1 MPYENHNLWLLDE
14 KLSFCQFISSD
25 KPFDNA
31 MGEDRTDLLILDNP
45 VAIAESKNTGSTY
58 DSIII
63 FELKRP
69 MRDDYNMES
78 NPITQLIDYAQKI
91 KDGKVK
97 DSKHRNIS
105 TSSNTQFYLY
115 ALCDITP
122 TLERV
127 LTQMG
132 FTRTADNMGAYK
144 YNDVIHAYIEVMSY
158 DKVRNDSE
166 KRNKVLFDKLGIP
179 SGS

>member
-1 MPYENHNLWLLDE
+1 MICTIYILTP
-14 KLSFCQFISSD
+14 
-25 KPFDNA
+25 
-31 MGEDRTDLLILDNP
+31 LLILDNP

-127 LTQMG
+127 LT
-132 FTRTADNMGAYK
+132 
-144 YNDVIHAYIEVMSY
+144 
-158 DKVRNDSE
+158 
-166 KRNKVLFDKLGIP
+166 
-179 SGS
+179 

>member
-1 MPYENHNLWLLDE
+1 MINH
-14 KLSFCQFISSD
+14 
-25 KPFDNA
+25 
-31 MGEDRTDLLILDNP
+31 
-45 VAIAESKNTGSTY
+45 
-58 DSIII
+58 
-63 FELKRP
+63 
-69 MRDDYNMES
+69 
-78 NPITQLIDYAQKI
+78 AQKI
-91 KDGKVK
+91 KDATVK

-144 YNDVIHAYIEVMSY
+144 YNDVIHAYIKETSY
-158 DKVRNDSE
+158 DKVRND
-166 KRNKVLFDKLGIP
+166 
-179 SGS
+179 